1 VAQKIRPA
9 AWAAS
14 MFGRN
19 LAATLM
25 DSIPVAIQA
34 AVNRQMDGHHAV
46 GLSSRH
52 AFGGAWPARYDEMV
66 NHLGDIPGAQIV
78 RPVGKSYRI
87 VIINNIAVLPVEYAK
102 DLATSYDSPQA
113 LRKINKTTLEL
124 ARQFGPKPDQI
135 QPAFDGLETQADE
148 AETDLLRGLYPDGIV
163 IVYYA
168 AHERQGL
175 LNIGWGQV
183 SVSDKGAA
191 QKGAAQWVTAQ
202 SLLIP
207 SAVPIPGL
215 RVLTA
220 VGGYATMQRFDQAEM
235 GIPTIKPRT
244 AAQRAG
250 VMPVTEQPTQQ
261 RSDVKD

>member
-1 VAQKIRPA
+1 MAQKIRPA

-14 MFGRN
+14 MFGRD

-25 DSIPVAIQA
+25 ESIPVAIQA

-66 NHLGDIPGAQIV
+66 NHIGDIPGAQIV

-87 VIINNIAVLPVEYAK
+87 VVIENVAVLPVEYAK
-102 DLATSYDSPQA
+102 DLATAYDSPQA

-124 ARQFGPKPDQI
+124 ARQFGPKPDHV
-135 QPAFDGLETQADE
+135 QPAFDGLETEADE
-148 AETDLLRGLYPDGIV
+148 AETDLLRGLHPDGIV

-175 LNIGWGQV
+175 LAIGWGQV

-191 QKGAAQWVTAQ
+191 QWVTAQ
-202 SLLIP
+202 SLLVP

-220 VGGYATMQRFDQAEM
+220 VGGHATMQRFDQAEM
-235 GIPTIKPRT
+235 GIPVIKPRT

-250 VMPVTEQPTQQ
+250 VMPVTEQPNQQ
-261 RSDVKD
+261 RSDVQD